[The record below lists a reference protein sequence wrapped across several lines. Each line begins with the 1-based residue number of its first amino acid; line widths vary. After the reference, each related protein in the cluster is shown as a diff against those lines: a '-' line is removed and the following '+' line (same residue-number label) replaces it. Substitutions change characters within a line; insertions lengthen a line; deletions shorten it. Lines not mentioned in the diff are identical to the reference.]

1 MQSYGIFYCRTIVL
15 RNAGKYAIFAQIKLK
30 IQNIILYN

>member
-15 RNAGKYAIFAQIKLK
+15 CNTGKYAIFAQIKLK